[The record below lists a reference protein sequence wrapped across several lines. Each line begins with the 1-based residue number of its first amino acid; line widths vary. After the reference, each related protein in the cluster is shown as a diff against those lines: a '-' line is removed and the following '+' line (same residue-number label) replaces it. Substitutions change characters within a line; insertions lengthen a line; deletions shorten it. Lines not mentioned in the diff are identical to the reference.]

1 MQVGHLASHAYAVK
15 TDPIHRGLFVLRDIL
30 CRTVADPPPGAS
42 MTPLPTTSE
51 PIETTREEI
60 ELLTGQDMCVGCH
73 IEINAPGFA
82 FENFN
87 AVGSTRQMEGGVDVD
102 TTGMMDIDG
111 TAVSFSNAVQLVDA
125 LASSDEAKRCYAA
138 KWLEFS
144 YGRDFASTD
153 QVVRDEIAAEGLGAT
168 ATATRITTTP
178 AFLSR
183 APNEVGP

>member
-1 MQVGHLASHAYAVK
+1 
-15 TDPIHRGLFVLRDIL
+15 
-30 CRTVADPPPGAS
+30 
-42 MTPLPTTSE
+42 MTALPATSE

-60 ELLTGQDMCVGCH
+60 ELLTGQDLCIGCH

-82 FENFN
+82 FENFD
-87 AVGSTRQMEGGVDVD
+87 AVGGTRQMEGGVNVD
-102 TTGMMDIDG
+102 TTGQMDIDG
-111 TAVSFSNAVQLVDA
+111 TAVSFSNAVGLVDA

-144 YGRDFASTD
+144 YGRRFASSD
-153 QVVRDEIAAEGLGAT
+153 QMVRDQLAAEGLGAT
-168 ATATRITTTP
+168 AIATRITTTP